1 MERKL
6 NVTDKESVSMKITV
20 IGCWGGYPAKNEASS
35 GYLLE
40 YENYRILLDCGSGVL
55 SQLQNHMKPE
65 ELDAVVLTHYYPDHV
80 ADIGVLQH
88 AVLIQQM
95 LGGTKRTIPIF
106 GHSLDEQE
114 FNKLTYKDITKG
126 IAYTEGQPLE
136 IGPLTFTFLRT
147 KHPVPCFAMRIEA
160 NGQAIVYTG
169 DSAYMDELADFAR
182 DAKVLLCESN
192 FYGDMDGSGAGHMTG
207 REAGKLADKAD
218 VQLLLLTHLPHY
230 GDRGQLKREAGESFK
245 KGIAIAASSM
255 EYQL

>member
-1 MERKL
+1 
-6 NVTDKESVSMKITV
+6 MKITV

-65 ELDAVVLTHYYPDHV
+65 ELDAVVLTHYHPDHV

-88 AVLIQQM
+88 AVLIQNI
-95 LGGTKRTIPIF
+95 LNGSKKNIPIY
-106 GHSLDEQE
+106 GHTLDADE
-114 FNKLTYKDITKG
+114 FEKLTYKDITHG
-126 IAYTEGQPLE
+126 IAYSEDEPLQ

-160 NGQAIVYTG
+160 EGQVIVYTG
-169 DSAYMDELADFAR
+169 DSAYLEELADFAKG
-182 DAKVLLCESN
+182 ANVLLCESN

-207 REAGKLADKAD
+207 REAGKIAEKAD

-230 GDRGQLKREAGESFK
+230 GDHDQLKREAGESFK
-245 KGIAIAASSM
+245 RGIAIARNAM
-255 EYQL
+255 EFQL